1 MDNRNLKP
9 PMNAQ
14 KTHTTVIQLSGQV
27 SNLVITPTQGE
38 FEFEQIDNVMFPVI
52 APATLAMGGPSSF
65 RVELD

>member
-1 MDNRNLKP
+1 
-9 PMNAQ
+9 MNAQ